1 MPDLTSWLL
10 GWAIVAGSAVLFVIA
25 IVHLLVAL
33 LLIIPSWRILARA
46 GYSGALSLFHLV
58 PVIGSFIVMAI
69 LAFGDWPAGEARHGT
84 RQAEGGRR

>member
-1 MPDLTSWLL
+1 LPDITSWLL
-10 GWAIVAGSAVLFVIA
+10 SWAIVAGSAVLFVIA
-25 IVHLLVAL
+25 VVHLLVAL

-69 LAFGDWPAGEARHGT
+69 LAFGDWPAGEARHG
-84 RQAEGGRR
+84 AGHGEGGRR

>member
-1 MPDLTSWLL
+1 LPDITSWLL
-10 GWAIVAGSAVLFVIA
+10 SWAIVAGSAVLFVIA

-33 LLIIPSWRILARA
+33 VLIIPSWRILTRA

-69 LAFGDWPAGEARHGT
+69 LAFGDWPAGEAHHGD
-84 RQAEGGRR
+84 GGRR

>member
-1 MPDLTSWLL
+1 MGSWLL
-10 GWAIVAGSAVLFVIA
+10 GWAIGLGSAALLAIA
-25 IVHLLVAL
+25 IVHLLISL

-69 LAFGDWPAGEARHGT
+69 LAFGDWPNGEARP
-84 RQAEGGRR
+84 RP

>member
-1 MPDLTSWLL
+1 MVSWLV
-10 GWAIVAGSAVLFVIA
+10 GWAIGLGSLVLLFIVIG
-25 IVHLLVAL
+25 HLLLSL

-69 LAFGDWPAGEARHGT
+69 LAFGDWPSGEAR
-84 RQAEGGRR
+84 RP

>member
-1 MPDLTSWLL
+1 MGTWLL
-10 GWAIVAGSAVLFVIA
+10 SWVVGLGTAALMVFALI
-25 IVHLLVAL
+25 HLLVAL

-69 LAFGDWPAGEARHGT
+69 LAFGDWPAGEARPG
-84 RQAEGGRR
+84 EGGRR

>member
-1 MPDLTSWLL
+1 MGPDIGSWLL
-10 GWAIVAGSAVLFVIA
+10 GWAIAAGSAVLFVLA

-33 LLIIPSWRILARA
+33 VLIIPSWRILSRA

-69 LAFGDWPAGEARHGT
+69 LAFGDWPAGEARQGD
-84 RQAEGGRR
+84 GGRR

>member
-1 MPDLTSWLL
+1 LPDVTSWLL
-10 GWAIVAGSAVLFVIA
+10 SWAIVAGSAVLFVIA

-33 LLIIPSWRILARA
+33 LLIIPSWRILTRA

-69 LAFGDWPAGEARHGT
+69 LAFGDWPAGEAHHG
-84 RQAEGGRR
+84 EGGPR

>member
-1 MPDLTSWLL
+1 MSTWLL
-10 GWAIVAGSAVLFVIA
+10 SWAIVAGSAVLFVIA

-33 LLIIPSWRILARA
+33 VLIIPSWRILTRA

-69 LAFGDWPAGEARHGT
+69 LAFGDWPAGEAR
-84 RQAEGGRR
+84 RR